1 MAAADVTFDSHIS
14 YLLVIFGQPN
24 VNLRIF
30 YALRSEVSRSRL
42 VARMIVM
49 NFSSDMHY
57 FKCFPWIELQHNT
70 TVLVSMTEDNQNA
83 RAY

>member
-1 MAAADVTFDSHIS
+1 M
-14 YLLVIFGQPN
+14 FGQLN
-24 VNLRIF
+24 VNLRTL
-30 YALRSEVSRSRL
+30 YALRSEVSRL

-70 TVLVSMTEDNQNA
+70 TVLVSTTEDNQNA